1 MHRGKSRLS
10 FNHLVGAGE
19 QSRRDNKPERF
30 GRLQVDDELK
40 LGDGVGKSTAHDHDK
55 LHLDRQLDQLHR

>member
-1 MHRGKSRLS
+1 MHRSKSRLL

-30 GRLQVDDELK
+30 GRLQVDDKLK
-40 LGDGVGKSTAHDHDK
+40 LGDGVGMRHAVRTLVGMHEEGGGP
-55 LHLDRQLDQLHR
+55 